1 MIAHTHTSFTAV
13 AEDALPAFTHSPV
26 SLAFAAMSRAL
37 ADHLEAERDLQH
49 SGSWD
54 LACTAWLRDAEAV
67 RETLIATLAQVA
79 SLPPQRI
86 EDSPLRGMASII
98 RALVVSGDPY
108 EALQLEA
115 LAVEHG
121 PLLRCHDDHPLARRV
136 NLWLETAEEQLR
148 ALRALPDYADTI
160 DGDCAEIAPDDMA
173 GSTPSDPAEAFEVP
187 EDIVLRGPDPD
198 DAPALEA

>member
-1 MIAHTHTSFTAV
+1 MTAHAHTSFTAV

-37 ADHLEAERDLQH
+37 AEHLEAERDLAH

-54 LACTAWLRDAEAV
+54 IACTDWLRDAEAV
-67 RETLIATLAQVA
+67 RETLITALDQVA
-79 SLPPQRI
+79 ALPLQRP
-86 EDSPLRGMASII
+86 EDGPLRGMASII

-136 NLWLETAEEQLR
+136 NLWLQTAEEQLR

-160 DGDCAEIAPDDMA
+160 DGDCAEIAPDDTA
-173 GSTPSDPAEAFEVP
+173 GNSASDPAEAFKVP
-187 EDIVLRGPDPD
+187 EDIVLRAPDVD
-198 DAPALEA
+198 DGPALEA

>member
-1 MIAHTHTSFTAV
+1 MTAHAHTSFTAA
-13 AEDALPAFTHSPV
+13 AEAALPAFTHSPV

-37 ADHLEAERDLQH
+37 ADHIEAERDLQH

-54 LACTAWLRDAEAV
+54 IACTDWLRDAEAV
-67 RETLIATLAQVA
+67 RETLIAALAQVA
-79 SLPPQRI
+79 ALPPRRP
-86 EDSPLRGMASII
+86 EDSPLRSMASII
-98 RALVVSGDPY
+98 QALVMSGDPY

-121 PLLRCHDDHPLARRV
+121 PLLLCHDDHPLARRV

-160 DGDCAEIAPDDMA
+160 DGDCAEIASDDTA
-173 GSTPSDPAEAFEVP
+173 GSAASDPAEAFEVP
-187 EDIVLRGPDPD
+187 EDVVLRTPDPD
-198 DAPALEA
+198 DGPALEA